1 MRVIICLRILGD
13 CWGNNMRELNLLTQ
27 WADSVVGQ
35 YNKSSI
41 TETAKNSKM
50 VNEEYT
56 DSVEELQAK
65 LVALQR
71 SGLKAAAAGV
81 AKQLKKK
88 LAQQNKS
95 HPAKVAETDQPPQ
108 GSLYSPLS
116 TVSRETPRRDAQA
129 SAQQRSEN
137 SALRKFMGHND

>member
-1 MRVIICLRILGD
+1 
-13 CWGNNMRELNLLTQ
+13 MRELNLLTQ
-27 WADSVVGQ
+27 WADDIVGQ
-35 YNKSSI
+35 YNKSPI

-50 VNEEYT
+50 VNEEYG

-88 LAQQNKS
+88 LAQQTKT
-95 HPAKVAETDQPPQ
+95 PAAKVAEADQPPQ

-116 TVSRETPRRDAQA
+116 AVTREKPRRDTQA
-129 SAQQRSEN
+129 LARQRSEN
-137 SALRKFMGHND
+137 RELRKFMGHND